1 MTIPVSDGFPLFRL
15 PFANDRKR
23 QAAFFLNIFA
33 WVLTTVAVIVGAWPP
48 FWCMN
53 RGNSVCMC
61 FDRVEKGRM
70 ERISVKHW

>member
-33 WVLTTVAVIVGAWPP
+33 WVLTTVAVIASMAAILVHEQRELGLY
-48 FWCMN
+48 
-53 RGNSVCMC
+53 VL
-61 FDRVEKGRM
+61 EK
-70 ERISVKHW
+70 E